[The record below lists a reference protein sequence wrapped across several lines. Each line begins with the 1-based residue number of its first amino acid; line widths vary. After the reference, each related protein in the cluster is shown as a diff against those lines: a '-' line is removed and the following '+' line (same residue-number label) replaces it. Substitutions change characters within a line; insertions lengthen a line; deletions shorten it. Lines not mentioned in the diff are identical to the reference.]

1 MCCILWHYILS
12 PVLCSF
18 VLHFM
23 LCIVLYCIVLSCPLL
38 CQRCVKPSLTVFNW
52 HVTRTLKWP
61 WRSRVQIMCNTS
73 GAYHVQHIGRLSR
86 ATHRALITCNTSG
99 VYHVQHAVCHVVQRD
114 SSGCY
119 IWQCVNC
126 ICFRFMSLA
135 EIINRLQGDVKHD

>member
-1 MCCILWHYILS
+1 MYCDAMCCILWHYILS

-52 HVTRTLKWP
+52 YVTRTLKWP
-61 WRSRVQIMCNTS
+61 GRSRVQIVCNTWGAYHVQHMGRLSRATHRALITCNTS

-86 ATHRALITCNTSG
+86 ATRRVPRGTKGQLRLLHL
-99 VYHVQHAVCHVVQRD
+99 AVCKLD
-114 SSGCY
+114 
-119 IWQCVNC
+119 
-126 ICFRFMSLA
+126 L
-135 EIINRLQGDVKHD
+135 L